1 MSTLLFSSL
10 QIKTPKKIPFPKIN
24 GWDEKELCSWNVPQ
38 SFAPFLSSRVCGQK
52 LRPDQCPPS
61 WKDESCRWRQSR
73 SHHLARSSCSPA
85 PSPLESICPQ
95 TCAHQRDPHP
105 PIPHPLLVAKIQPP
119 RLQRKL
125 CILDVMKKRYLC
137 MWKEKGWGILRFL
150 TVLGMCEPVSNE
162 VLFIYFRW
170 RRIRT
175 NDPTPPHPPPRP
187 QPCITSYQV
196 WCAYLKPVHSSLNFL
211 WRLLLFSLL
220 LFGCFVFLC
229 SSPH

>member
-61 WKDESCRWRQSR
+61 WKDESGRWRQSR

-95 TCAHQRDPHP
+95 TCAHSRQLWAQQAASWTSGSPSHTVGGGVP
-105 PIPHPLLVAKIQPP
+105 ASSSAKTGYSHAVTFPMM
-119 RLQRKL
+119 RKKSF
-125 CILDVMKKRYLC
+125 I
-137 MWKEKGWGILRFL
+137 
-150 TVLGMCEPVSNE
+150 CEAH
-162 VLFIYFRW
+162 F
-170 RRIRT
+170 
-175 NDPTPPHPPPRP
+175 
-187 QPCITSYQV
+187 
-196 WCAYLKPVHSSLNFL
+196 
-211 WRLLLFSLL
+211 
-220 LFGCFVFLC
+220 
-229 SSPH
+229 

>member
-95 TCAHQRDPHP
+95 TCAHSRQLWAQQAEGQMRGVKAAEAT
-105 PIPHPLLVAKIQPP
+105 PLKPSGRHSL
-119 RLQRKL
+119 
-125 CILDVMKKRYLC
+125 
-137 MWKEKGWGILRFL
+137 
-150 TVLGMCEPVSNE
+150 EP
-162 VLFIYFRW
+162 LFI
-170 RRIRT
+170 
-175 NDPTPPHPPPRP
+175 PTPERTFWFPDLTEKLARFSP
-187 QPCITSYQV
+187 
-196 WCAYLKPVHSSLNFL
+196 HSSQ
-211 WRLLLFSLL
+211 SLI
-220 LFGCFVFLC
+220 F
-229 SSPH
+229 